1 MRRVNAR
8 PDSQITFTLTCSR
21 SSEAKLERDPSRVQ
35 RYTVPKEVFDCQ
47 GELRITMSKVYES
60 ITMVYEH
67 KCHME
72 TDKFHMTEEVR
83 NYIKFQKRLA
93 PRQIYQNL
101 IQMAND
107 SEFEKTDLHTITKAT
122 SGIQLQ
128 NPSGKET
135 PQTISDL
142 ASSSWLSRADSS
154 LLRDSKNLESRRES
168 PRQRS

>member
-1 MRRVNAR
+1 MGFLIDNNISVETCTQTSDQNVQKRAAVLLRNDMSDCTGYLFHMRRVNAR
-8 PDSQITFTLTCSR
+8 PDGQITFTLTCSR

-101 IQMAND
+101 IQMANKNRF
-107 SEFEKTDLHTITKAT
+107 SLHM
-122 SGIQLQ
+122 S
-128 NPSGKET
+128 
-135 PQTISDL
+135 SDQVYFL
-142 ASSSWLSRADSS
+142 
-154 LLRDSKNLESRRES
+154 
-168 PRQRS
+168 